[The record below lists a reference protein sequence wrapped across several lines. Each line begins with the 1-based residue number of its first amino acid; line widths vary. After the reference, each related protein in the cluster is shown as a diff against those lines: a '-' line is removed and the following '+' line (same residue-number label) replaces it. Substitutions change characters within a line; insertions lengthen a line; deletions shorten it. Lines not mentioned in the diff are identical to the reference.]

1 MKTAVKVIGVPLVA
15 EQPETRLL
23 KAHQNAERPYDL
35 MVIGRQVG
43 KLVFLRNRVTP
54 VAQWITLG
62 GLWEA
67 EGLVSAQLALW
78 RGGLPA
84 AEIQPGVEVEWLMA
98 GSRYRMVRSRRS
110 TALVR
115 DSGVPP

>member
-1 MKTAVKVIGVPLVA
+1 
-15 EQPETRLL
+15 
-23 KAHQNAERPYDL
+23 

-54 VAQWITLG
+54 VAHWLTPS
-62 GLWEA
+62 GLCEA
-67 EGLVSAQLALW
+67 EGLVPAQLALW
-78 RGGLPA
+78 KGGLLA

-98 GSRYRMVRSRRS
+98 GSRYRMDRSRRS